1 MSHLYRVGL
10 LNYNIIQNSVIILIR
25 NAKESE
31 SELMIEYAVTLMK
44 HVGPFIVQRK
54 EDINKFNGYV
64 TYLQKFKEAA
74 SDQIKFSIDEL
85 TEFRDRKWISI

>member
-1 MSHLYRVGL
+1 MSHLYRVDF
-10 LNYNIIQNSVIILIR
+10 LNYKIIHNCVVILIR
-25 NAKESE
+25 NAEE
-31 SELMIEYAVTLMK
+31 GGSELMIEYAVTLMK

-54 EDINKFNGYV
+54 EDICEFDGYV

-85 TEFRDRKWISI
+85 TEFRDRNWIGI